1 MNALLSRG
9 VRYGIAG
16 VAATIVYAGTVAA
29 LVELAGTGPVA
40 AAALAT
46 LLVMV
51 SSYAVNRAWVFDTDR
66 PHASAFGR
74 FAGASALSIA
84 LNAGLMYLSVQVL
97 GWWYVAGLALTTAVV
112 PPTNFV
118 INYLWCFARAS

>member
-16 VAATIVYAGTVAA
+16 VAATIVYSAAVAA
-29 LVELAGTGPVA
+29 LVELAGTGPVT

-74 FAGASALSIA
+74 FAVASALSIA